1 MVTTVKNDKPVEIS
15 LDWRKLNDSCIKIR
29 PHMTSMEEVLNQV
42 SAEIQRD
49 RTQKLMISKIGLD
62 YTYGQMRLPKEINR
76 QGVFGL
82 TGRKFSVYYRFK
94 GDFTVLPIL
103 QRYSK
108 KKFTNP
114 SCFYTIPRGVD
125 TKLTKRELIRT
136 GKQGNL
142 LKTIGII
149 HR

>member
-1 MVTTVKNDKPVEIS
+1 MP
-15 LDWRKLNDSCIKIR
+15 
-29 PHMTSMEEVLNQV
+29 SMEEVLNQV

-49 RTQKLMISKIGLD
+49 RTQKVMISKIGLD

-108 KKFTNP
+108 KKLTNP